1 MREDHDLPPL
11 EEPGKQSLPSHLQL
25 QVQELV
31 QVRARSLRR
40 QELDQLSQDF
50 QLPQQQKAMN
60 QWWWMAQIR
69 LLYIPVRSGVP
80 QLAQGSVPG
89 LPQGS
94 VLGPCLFLIYIINDL
109 ATRVSSLTRLFEDD
123 TVLYRYIAASED
135 HQSSDS
141 PGQLTETRGMEGPVG
156 YIFGVPP
163 RQVQEQI
170 HQLPPVHA
178 PWPHTQGCDYHL
190 LVLPLSPC
198 KEIPGSTCTSTTL

>member
-69 LLYIPVRSGVP
+69 LLYPSQVGCASTGSRISPRPAPRISPRALPVPDLYHQRSGDK
-80 QLAQGSVPG
+80 SV
-89 LPQGS
+89 
-94 VLGPCLFLIYIINDL
+94 IID
-109 ATRVSSLTRLFEDD
+109 
-123 TVLYRYIAASED
+123 
-135 HQSSDS
+135 
-141 PGQLTETRGMEGPVG
+141 
-156 YIFGVPP
+156 
-163 RQVQEQI
+163 
-170 HQLPPVHA
+170 PPV
-178 PWPHTQGCDYHL
+178 
-190 LVLPLSPC
+190 
-198 KEIPGSTCTSTTL
+198 